1 MARDHKRQATDNN
14 WTTAGQTMARDH
26 KRDEAITQNS
36 TNNYHSRSPRS
47 RFFSAPVIF
56 KISARLSSG
65 PPPRAAHPHHLQRC
79 LSACAIRWQSLAK
92 LAGRAWIA
100 WQSLGMRIGE
110 QGISYRISCLV

>member
-14 WTTAGQTMARDH
+14 WTTAKQSMARDH

-65 PPPRAAHPHHLQRC
+65 PPRAPRTPIAFRGASPP
-79 LSACAIRWQSLAK
+79 APF
-92 LAGRAWIA
+92 AGRTWRN
-100 WQSLGMRIGE
+100 SLGEHG
-110 QGISYRISCLV
+110 

>member
-1 MARDHKRQATDNN
+1 MARDHKRQAPDNN
-14 WTTAGQTMARDH
+14 WTTAGQSMARDH

-65 PPPRAAHPHHLQRC
+65 PPARRAPPSPSEVPLRLRH
-79 LSACAIRWQSLAK
+79 SLAEPGETRWESMDS
-92 LAGRAWIA
+92 LAEPGHANVCN
-100 WQSLGMRIGE
+100 Q
-110 QGISYRISCLV
+110 CLV